1 MLIAIIRA
9 HFSAQ
14 HAASEDKELSTST
27 HKVAEKEGK
36 TERVGERDIKE
47 GKTGKCLEKDILLL
61 AFLYANGIWKSDTNH
76 SK

>member
-14 HAASEDKELSTST
+14 HAAREDKDLSAST
-27 HKVAEKEGK
+27 HKVGEKGRK
-36 TERVGERDIKE
+36 KKMQRERVGERE
-47 GKTGKCLEKDILLL
+47 TRKCLEKDILLL

>member
-14 HAASEDKELSTST
+14 HAAREDKDLSAST
-27 HKVAEKEGK
+27 HKVGEKGRKQKMER
-36 TERVGERDIKE
+36 ERVGEWETR
-47 GKTGKCLEKDILLL
+47 KCLEKDILLL